1 LIKGGEEIRIATG
14 LKCRVKCDLNN
25 ETIENNF
32 EQKEPQLNPQAD
44 LAGVTAAFELTAA
57 KPYSL

>member
-1 LIKGGEEIRIATG
+1 MIKGGEEIRIATG

-44 LAGVTAAFELTAA
+44 LAGD
-57 KPYSL
+57 Y